1 MLKLEWVK
9 PGGVELFER
18 IRVSA
23 GAFIRNRLPIF
34 AADQG
39 GNLLYLLLENAVKRG
54 GWGIETMVRGTFR
67 PD

>member
-18 IRVSA
+18 IRLSA

-34 AADQG
+34 AADGG
-39 GNLLYLLLENAVKRG
+39 GNMLCLLLDNVVQREGVG
-54 GWGIETMVRGTFR
+54 G
-67 PD
+67 

>member
-18 IRVSA
+18 IRLSA

-34 AADQG
+34 AADGG
-39 GNLLYLLLENAVKRG
+39 GNMLCLLLDNVVRREGVG
-54 GWGIETMVRGTFR
+54 G
-67 PD
+67 